1 MYRWCG
7 KGPDGQCSNSKAVT
21 IGDFQAGSLPKFYMG
36 SRCVNDTTAVTSSGS
51 YVRLWVSFDFHR
63 NAGSY
68 VMQVCVPAILV
79 VCISWVSFWINRD
92 SAPARTN
99 IGIFTVL
106 TETTL
111 MTSTNRQLPP
121 VSYVKAIDIFLG
133 TCYLMVVL
141 ALGEYALVAY
151 SNKKRKDQMKRW
163 EKKKQRLEKLQK
175 EQRLP
180 QPDIIAATSDEFQ
193 LAACTCP
200 VEHMATEQPLLL
212 EPEKPRNISRIDI
225 TARIVFPIAFTIF
238 NFAYWLV
245 LLYRADRLTDLIVE
259 EGCSE
264 ATS

>member
-7 KGPDGQCSNSKAVT
+7 KSPDKPCSHAVT
-21 IGDFQAGSLPKFYMG
+21 IQEYIDDSMPKFYMG
-36 SRCVNDTTAVTSSGS
+36 SLCVNVTTAVTSSGS

-63 NAGSY
+63 NAGFY

-92 SAPARTN
+92 SAPARTSL
-99 IGIFTVL
+99 GILTVL
-106 TETTL
+106 TETQL

-151 SNKKRKDQMKRW
+151 STKKRNDQMKRW
-163 EKKKQRLEKLQK
+163 EKKKQRLEKLQR

-180 QPDIIAATSDEFQ
+180 QPDLIAETSDEFQ

-200 VEHMATEQPLLL
+200 VEHMATEQPLSL
-212 EPEKPRNISRIDI
+212 EPEKPRNISRIDF

-238 NFAYWLV
+238 NFVYWLL
-245 LLYRADRLTDLIVE
+245 LLYKAGRLTTQTAE
-259 EGCSE
+259 EECSQNP
-264 ATS
+264 